1 MSGGDPAH
9 GQSPGDGEPSVS
21 HPFSDW
27 EPPPPD
33 DEGPQRLSRDEW
45 MGAVHGDIPPEN
57 FAGEGY
63 GATEEYFPQ
72 DIDDPGV
79 RGKVTGE
86 GDYYPA
92 PDPRRRRWPPYRG
105 MPDV

>member
-1 MSGGDPAH
+1 M
-9 GQSPGDGEPSVS
+9 VS

-27 EPPPPD
+27 DPPPPD
-33 DEGPQRLSRDEW
+33 DDPPQRLSREEW
-45 MGAVHGDIPPEN
+45 MGDVMGDVPPEN

-63 GATEEYFPQ
+63 GATDEYFPQ

-92 PDPRRRRWPPYRG
+92 PDPRRRRWPPYR
-105 MPDV
+105 